1 MTIALPVYPGV
12 LEESFHVR
20 GDSGHDLR
28 NALPVRVYPVR
39 LIEFRT

>member
-1 MTIALPVYPGV
+1 MTIALPVDPGV
-12 LEESFHVR
+12 FEESFHVR

-39 LIEFRT
+39 LVEIGT